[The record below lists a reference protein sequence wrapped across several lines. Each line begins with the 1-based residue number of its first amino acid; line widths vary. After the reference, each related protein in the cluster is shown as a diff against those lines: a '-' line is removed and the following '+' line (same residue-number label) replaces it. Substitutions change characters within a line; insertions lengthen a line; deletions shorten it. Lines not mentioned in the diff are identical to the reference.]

1 MSVCRRW
8 REPPRTAGLSP
19 SYAPF
24 LLPTAG
30 GMRDC
35 GMRFL
40 VRDRLLILCKNLK
53 MNIQK
58 SSILRSKA
66 RVENQKTFYSR
77 RSLGHF
83 SCSTMFSPRRW
94 PALARL
100 ASATAGIAFAAT
112 ATTLRSSSSADY
124 GADTTDLLNTLYSD
138 LPDIHEIP
146 IADIRTIDASG
157 GHQAYGELTVRGVRE
172 VQKLLLPTP
181 NDCFVDLG
189 SGAGRCVLQAALE
202 WPCRSAI
209 GVELSES
216 RHLVGI
222 RALARA
228 PPELRAR
235 AVLLQEDML
244 TCRKLEEAT
253 IVYCASLLFDDAF
266 MARLASRLA
275 SLPRV
280 RMIATLT
287 RFPAGTSLD
296 DGFEEDPSNAS
307 RSDDPQT
314 LRERVEV
321 TWGAARVYLYRRR
334 GTPGSTRERPPD
346 CTFA

>member
-1 MSVCRRW
+1 M
-8 REPPRTAGLSP
+8 
-19 SYAPF
+19 Y
-24 LLPTAG
+24 
-30 GMRDC
+30 
-35 GMRFL
+35 
-40 VRDRLLILCKNLK
+40 
-53 MNIQK
+53 
-58 SSILRSKA
+58 
-66 RVENQKTFYSR
+66 
-77 RSLGHF
+77 
-83 SCSTMFSPRRW
+83 SPRAR

-100 ASATAGIAFAAT
+100 ASATAGIAFAVT
-112 ATTLRSSSSADY
+112 ATTLRSSSSANC

-172 VQKLLLPTP
+172 VQKLFLPTP

-222 RALARA
+222 SALARA

-287 RFPAGTSLD
+287 RFPAGTSLEN
-296 DGFEEDPSNAS
+296 GFEEDPSNAS

-334 GTPGSTRERPPD
+334 GTPSSTLEVPPD

>member
-1 MSVCRRW
+1 MCVCRRW
-8 REPPRTAGLSP
+8 REYAADGRTKSIMCTFSASHSRRDARLWNAVSRSRPPFDSLQES
-19 SYAPF
+19 
-24 LLPTAG
+24 
-30 GMRDC
+30 
-35 GMRFL
+35 
-40 VRDRLLILCKNLK
+40 KND
-53 MNIQK
+53 IQK
-58 SSILRSKA
+58 SRILRSKA

-235 AVLLQEDML
+235 ALLLQEDML

-334 GTPGSTRERPPD
+334 GTPGSTQERPPD

>member
-8 REPPRTAGLSP
+8 RESPRTEGHHGAPFAFPQVPPRGDAG
-19 SYAPF
+19 
-24 LLPTAG
+24 
-30 GMRDC
+30 DC
-35 GMRFL
+35 GMGA
-40 VRDRLLILCKNLK
+40 VRSRPPFIFNNIPERVHDRCNSLK
-53 MNIQK
+53 ENRCENKIAFSQFMSFIDVF
-58 SSILRSKA
+58 A
-66 RVENQKTFYSR
+66 RAR
-77 RSLGHF
+77 
-83 SCSTMFSPRRW
+83 

-100 ASATAGIAFAAT
+100 ASATAGIAFAVT
-112 ATTLRSSSSADY
+112 ATTLCSSSSADC

-172 VQKLLLPTP
+172 VQKLFLPTP

-222 RALARA
+222 SALARA

-287 RFPAGTSLD
+287 RFPAGTSLE

-314 LRERVEV
+314 LRERLEV

-334 GTPGSTRERPPD
+334 GTPSSTLEVPPD

>member
-1 MSVCRRW
+1 MYTHQVIWTR
-8 REPPRTAGLSP
+8 
-19 SYAPF
+19 
-24 LLPTAG
+24 
-30 GMRDC
+30 
-35 GMRFL
+35 
-40 VRDRLLILCKNLK
+40 
-53 MNIQK
+53 
-58 SSILRSKA
+58 
-66 RVENQKTFYSR
+66 
-77 RSLGHF
+77 
-83 SCSTMFSPRRW
+83 
-94 PALARL
+94 LARL
-100 ASATAGIAFAAT
+100 AGSTAGIAFART
-112 ATTLRSSSSADY
+112 NTTLRSSSSADC

-202 WPCRSAI
+202 WPCHSAI

-216 RHLVGI
+216 RHLVGC

-235 AVLLQEDML
+235 VVLLQEDML
-244 TCRKLEEAT
+244 ACRKLEEAT

-287 RFPAGTSLD
+287 RFPAGTSLE

-334 GTPGSTRERPPD
+334 GTPSSTLEVPPD

>member
-1 MSVCRRW
+1 MTKRVLLGT
-8 REPPRTAGLSP
+8 PLS
-19 SYAPF
+19 YMY
-24 LLPTAG
+24 THQVIWT
-30 GMRDC
+30 R
-35 GMRFL
+35 
-40 VRDRLLILCKNLK
+40 
-53 MNIQK
+53 
-58 SSILRSKA
+58 
-66 RVENQKTFYSR
+66 
-77 RSLGHF
+77 
-83 SCSTMFSPRRW
+83 
-94 PALARL
+94 LARL
-100 ASATAGIAFAAT
+100 AGSTAGIAFART
-112 ATTLRSSSSADY
+112 NTTLRSSSSADC

-202 WPCRSAI
+202 WPCHSAI

-216 RHLVGI
+216 RHLVGC

-235 AVLLQEDML
+235 VVLLQEDML
-244 TCRKLEEAT
+244 ACRKLEEAT

-287 RFPAGTSLD
+287 RFPAGTSLE

-334 GTPGSTRERPPD
+334 GTPSSTLEVPPD